1 VSQLVDRNNLEGL
14 RALGPAALP
23 ELARL
28 YETANEDR
36 RIAIANLFYQL
47 GQRSLDAERVLLRDV
62 HTANPALR
70 IGVQYALGR
79 VSDDPK
85 VIDTLVDIL
94 QHDASPVFR
103 DKAACALAYDQ
114 IHLTEAQ
121 KVRLYEGLIDA
132 LSNPK
137 GQVQAVSIQALK
149 ILTGQ
154 DKGFRRSDPPEKKQQ
169 SLEAWRR
176 WLAEY
181 RANL

>member
-1 VSQLVDRNNLEGL
+1 VDRSDLEGL

-23 ELARL
+23 ELVRL
-28 YETANEDR
+28 YEKANEER

-47 GQRSLDAERVLLRDV
+47 GQRSPDAERVLLRDV

-121 KVRLYEGLIDA
+121 KVHLYAGLIDA
-132 LSNPK
+132 LGSPK
-137 GQVQAVSIQALK
+137 PGVQVLAIQALK

-154 DKGFRRSDPPEKKQQ
+154 DKGFRRSDPPEKRQQ
-169 SLEAWRR
+169 SVEAWRR
-176 WLAEY
+176 WLTEY